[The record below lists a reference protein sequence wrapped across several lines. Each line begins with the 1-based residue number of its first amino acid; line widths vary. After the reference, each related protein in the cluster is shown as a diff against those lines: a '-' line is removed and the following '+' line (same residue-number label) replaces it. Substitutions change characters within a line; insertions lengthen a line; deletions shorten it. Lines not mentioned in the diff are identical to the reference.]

1 MCNVKITYFSFLFA
15 IYYVSPA
22 LSFPPCMEGG
32 QKHPPGSEWTSV
44 VNGECKGWSC
54 SATGE
59 LSMSECPL
67 YSLLEGCYLTPGD
80 LTKNYPD
87 CCPEPFCP
95 APP

>member
-1 MCNVKITYFSFLFA
+1 
-15 IYYVSPA
+15 
-22 LSFPPCMEGG
+22 MEGG

-87 CCPEPFCP
+87 CCPKPFCP
-95 APP
+95 PPL